1 MKTKANL
8 FLFKIT
14 LFLLVLL
21 SMQAAKAQA
30 TFNSQATGNW
40 SASGSWTRVSG
51 TDADGVPDSNDTV
64 VIVSGHTITVNGTF
78 ACSSITVGPVSNTV
92 STLSF
97 NSGSSLTVSG
107 TVSLGNSGNANRRGS
122 IVMTN
127 GGTLSCTGF
136 VLNNAGANT
145 FTTGTGLVVL
155 TATNTLPATVFTA
168 FNDLQISSG
177 TTKLGANT
185 TISGVLD
192 LTSGNLDVNS
202 FTASAAEL
210 TGSGNLINSST
221 ADIFTVG
228 SGNTDN
234 SYSGV
239 MSATTAANLAI
250 TKTGT
255 GKLTISGNN
264 TYTGTTTLSGGT
276 LEIAAA
282 DRIANGSPIN
292 FNGGTFSTGA
302 TTGFNET
309 LGVASLN
316 ANSSI
321 KLGTGVH
328 TLTFANSSAATWGTF
343 ILTIDGWSGTGG
355 STGTASEGKIQ
366 VGTGGLI
373 AAQLL
378 KVQFTGFPLGAT
390 ITASGELVPSKNI
403 FYSKGSLASQTAAN
417 WNSKRDG
424 SGTDAT
430 AADFTA
436 GTFFVIQNGHT
447 MTNSGAWSLS
457 GTSSKLQIESG
468 GTLVAP
474 TAVTLA
480 GATTFQIDNGATYI
494 HQNTSSWAS
503 TIFAGTE
510 VFGNSSTIEI
520 NRTNTTLPI
529 NNAYGN
535 LTINLTTDPGA
546 NISFANLLTTINGN
560 LSIQNTQSR
569 EVRLLANT
577 TATLNIAG
585 DLTIS
590 GATSNFVFTSGSGIA
605 TVNVAGNTTISGG
618 TLNLSGGS
626 ANGLLNC
633 TGNFTHTGGTV
644 TETGTATGCLI
655 SMVGNTAK
663 VIESTGFANTVN
675 FTITPNGSGTVEV
688 ATGKTFVVAGTTVFN
703 ILSSSSGIELTV
715 NGTLNRTSSG
725 AITASGDL
733 SFASGGK
740 YISNF
745 ATATIPT
752 ATWNANST
760 LQIDASI
767 ASNEFTESFGH
778 VVINGASAFNM
789 VTGATNP
796 TIQGNLTISTT
807 GTVGLSNSTTSAST
821 LTVNGDLIIDTNGTL
836 IIDNS
841 NGTSNISKKIV
852 VNGNYNQSTGTL
864 NFCNSTGAI
873 TPATRNAQLDV
884 YGDFSHT
891 GGLLTETASDTDMIT
906 RINLLGTASKNF
918 ETTGQTGLV
927 ELVINKSG
935 TIGNDF
941 ASLSASSAI
950 SHKLTLTDGLLVLGS
965 NHLTMAAAATITS
978 PGSTTSMIVADG
990 SGELR
995 KTYTA
1000 TGSFVYPIGDNTST
1014 LEYSP
1019 VTVNVTAASGF
1030 SSAYV
1035 GVNLE
1040 DKKHDDN
1047 SSTTHYLT
1055 RSWKVSQ
1062 SGITGCTATV
1072 TGTYLNTVADV
1083 TGTLGSI
1090 KAAQLNGSFNQA
1102 TNPWVKTGGS
1112 VLSGT
1117 TLTYTGAN
1125 ITAGQVST
1133 FTGITSAD
1141 PTVSISGGGI
1151 SICKDASAPT
1161 LVANPSGDGAFTYAW
1176 SGAISGSTTSA
1187 SVLADTSVSGANAY
1201 TVVVK
1206 DANGISSATSSAVTV
1221 TVGPT
1226 TTWSGTAWD
1235 NSAPVATSTVVFDG
1249 DYVASSNINA
1259 CKITVNSGVVNIPS
1273 GYNVTIDGALT
1284 VTGGSFTLE
1293 NNANLIQNTTTAN
1306 SGNIIVKRNSSALL
1320 RQDYTL
1326 WSSPVSGQN
1335 LLSFSPQT
1343 LTNRFYT
1350 YATSPSNVFVAV
1362 PSPLT
1367 TNFADAK
1374 GYLIRMP
1381 NNWTPSIPTAY
1392 NGSFTGVPH
1401 NGTYNVT
1408 MDDFGAGNRFNL
1420 VGNPYPS
1427 PISMSTF
1434 VSENSNITGTLYFW
1448 RKTNN
1453 AASPTYCSWAGG
1465 VFVSN
1470 GEAQVFNPN
1479 GIIQTGQGFF
1489 VEANGSGTSLA
1500 FNNSQRVSNF
1510 NNQFFR
1516 NASTDEHHVVWL
1528 NATNAS
1534 GAFSQMALGYHSG
1547 ATAGIDLYDGK
1558 YLNDGPIALNSVVN
1572 QVDYTIQGRSF
1583 PLDPSDVVP
1592 LSFNATTAGDYTIA
1606 IDHAEGVFATTQDIF
1621 LKDNLNNTIH
1631 DLKTGG
1637 YSFTTPA
1644 GYVNNRFE
1652 IVYVNL
1658 LKTDAPAFN
1667 ANSIVAYKQNQQLII
1682 NSGKVLM
1689 RQVKLYD
1696 LRGRLIL
1703 EKDKINAHEIQ
1714 LNTGSQTQVFIAKI
1728 TSDNDQTVTLKVAN

>member
-1 MKTKANL
+1 MKAKASQLLLKALL
-8 FLFKIT
+8 FLVLSLAT
-14 LFLLVLL
+14 QLV
-21 SMQAAKAQA
+21 SAQA
-30 TFNSQATGNW
+30 TFNSNATGNW
-40 SASGSWTRVSG
+40 SVSTSWNRISGN
-51 TDADGVPDSNDTV
+51 DADGVPDSNDTV
-64 VIVSGHTITVNGTF
+64 VIISSHNITVDGSF
-78 ACSSITVGPVSNTV
+78 ACASLTVGPLNNSV

-127 GGTLSCTGF
+127 GGTLTCTGF

-145 FTTGTGLVVL
+145 FTAGTGLIVL
-155 TATNTLPATVFTA
+155 TATNTLPNIFTA

-177 TTKLGANT
+177 TTKLGVNT
-185 TISGVLD
+185 AVNSILD
-192 LTSGNLDVNS
+192 LTTGNIDLNS
-202 FTASAAEL
+202 FTLSVADLSGTGNISNSGSSATFTL
-210 TGSGNLINSST
+210 GSAN
-221 ADIFTVG
+221 ADIAYT
-228 SGNTDN
+228 
-234 SYSGV
+234 GV
-239 MSATTAANLAI
+239 MSATTAANLGF

-264 TYTGTTTLSGGT
+264 TYTGTTTLTGGV

-282 DRIANGSPIN
+282 DRIANSSPIN

-309 LGVASLN
+309 LGVVSLN
-316 ANSSI
+316 ANSTI
-321 KLGTGVH
+321 KLGTGIH
-328 TLTFANSSAATWGTF
+328 TLTFANSSAATWGAFT
-343 ILTIDGWSGTGG
+343 LTIDGWSGVPGP
-355 STGTASEGKIQ
+355 SGTASEGKIQ

-373 AAQLL
+373 ASQLA
-378 KVQFTGFPLGAT
+378 KIQFTGFPAGAA

-403 FYSKGSLASQTAAN
+403 FYSKGSLAPQVASN

-424 SGTDAT
+424 TGTNAV
-430 AADFTA
+430 ASDFTS

-447 MTNSGAWSLS
+447 MTTGGAWSIS
-457 GTSSKLQIESG
+457 GTTSKLQIENG
-468 GTLVAP
+468 GTLVASS
-474 TAVTLA
+474 AITLA
-480 GATTFQIDNGATYI
+480 AATTFQIDNGGTYK

-520 NRTNTTLPI
+520 NSTNTTLPT
-529 NNAYGN
+529 NSTYGN

-546 NISFANLLTTINGN
+546 NISFANLLTTVNGN

-577 TATLNIAG
+577 SATLNIAG
-585 DLTIS
+585 DLTVS
-590 GATSNFVFTSGSGIA
+590 GATSNFVLTSGTGVS

-618 TLNLSGGS
+618 TFNLGVGS
-626 ANGLLNC
+626 ANGILNC
-633 TGNFTHTGGTV
+633 SGDFTHTGGTI

-655 SMVGNTAK
+655 SMVGNSTQAM
-663 VIESTGFANTVN
+663 ESTGFANSVNMTVAP
-675 FTITPNGSGTVEV
+675 TGSGTVEV
-688 ATGKTFVVAGTTVFN
+688 ATGKTFVVAGTTVFAVSN
-703 ILSSSSGIELTV
+703 TSSATECTV
-715 NGTLNRTSSG
+715 NGTLERTSSSN
-725 AITASGDL
+725 ITTAGSL

-752 ATWNANST
+752 ATWDANAT

-767 ASNEFTESFGH
+767 RNNEFTESFGH

-789 VTGATNP
+789 VTGATSP
-796 TIQGNLTISTT
+796 TIQGDLTISTT

-821 LTVNGDLIIDTNGTL
+821 LTINGNLTIDANGTL

-852 VNGNYNQSTGTL
+852 VNGNYNQSAGTL
-864 NFCNSTGAI
+864 NFCNSTGSI
-873 TPATRNAQLDV
+873 TVNSRNAQLDV

-891 GGLLTETASDTDMIT
+891 GGTLTETATDTDMIT
-906 RINLLGTASKNF
+906 RINLLGTTSKSIA
-918 ETTGQTGLV
+918 TTGQANQV
-927 ELVINKSG
+927 ELIINKSG
-935 TIGNDF
+935 TTGNNL

-950 SHKLTLTDGLLVLGS
+950 SYKLTLTDGLLVLGS
-965 NHLTMAAAATITS
+965 NNLAIAATATITA

-995 KTYTA
+995 KTYTT

-1019 VTVNVTAASGF
+1019 VTVNVTAGSGF

-1040 DKKHDDN
+1040 DKKHDNN

-1062 SGITGCTATV
+1062 SGITGCVATI
-1072 TGTYLNTVADV
+1072 TGTYLNSTADV
-1083 TGTLGSI
+1083 AGNISSI
-1090 KAAQLNGSFNQA
+1090 KAAQLNGTFNQA

-1112 VLSGT
+1112 VLTGS
-1117 TLTYTGAN
+1117 TLTYTGAT

-1141 PTVSISGGGI
+1141 PTVSITGGGI
-1151 SICKDASAPT
+1151 AVCKDSTPT
-1161 LVANPSGDGAFTYAW
+1161 LTANPVGDGAFTYAW
-1176 SGAISGSTTSA
+1176 TGPIVGSTTSA
-1187 SVLADTSVSGANAY
+1187 TATPNTSSSGSNSYTVTVKDSNGITSAASSSVS
-1201 TVVVK
+1201 
-1206 DANGISSATSSAVTV
+1206 V

-1226 TTWSGTAWD
+1226 TTWSANTWNNGT
-1235 NSAPVATSTVVFDG
+1235 PTATSTVIFDG
-1249 DYVASSNINA
+1249 DYTASANLNA
-1259 CKITVNSGVVNIPS
+1259 CTITVNSGAVNIPS
-1273 GYNVTIDGALT
+1273 GKSVTIDGALT
-1284 VTGGSFTLE
+1284 VSGGSFTLE
-1293 NNANLIQNTTTAN
+1293 NNANLIQNTTAAN
-1306 SGNIIVKRNSSALL
+1306 SGNIIVKRNSSLLL

-1326 WSSPVSGQN
+1326 WSSPVTGQN

-1350 YATSPSNVFVAV
+1350 YATSPNNVYVAV
-1362 PSPLT
+1362 SSPAT
-1367 TNFADAK
+1367 TNFEDAK
-1374 GYLIRMP
+1374 GYLIRVP
-1381 NNWTPSIPTAY
+1381 NNWSATTPTAY
-1392 NGSFTGVPH
+1392 NGVFTGVPH

-1408 MDDFGAGNRFNL
+1408 MDDFGAGKRFNL

-1427 PISMSTF
+1427 PISISTF
-1434 VSENSNITGTLYFW
+1434 ISENSNITGTLYFW

-1453 AASPTYCSWAGG
+1453 ANNPSYCTHAGG

-1470 GEAQVFNPN
+1470 GQSQVNNPN
-1479 GIIQTGQGFF
+1479 GVIQVGQGFF
-1489 VEANGSGTSLA
+1489 VEANGSGSTLT

-1516 NASTDEHHVVWL
+1516 NADTEEHHVVWL
-1528 NATNAS
+1528 NATNTS

-1547 ATAGIDLYDGK
+1547 ATTGIDLYDGK
-1558 YLNDGPIALNSVVN
+1558 YINDGPIALNSVID
-1572 QVDYTIQGRSF
+1572 QVDYSIQGRAF
-1583 PLDPSDVVP
+1583 PIDPSDVVP

-1637 YSFTTPA
+1637 YNFTAAA
-1644 GYVNNRFE
+1644 GYDNSRFE

-1658 LKTDAPAFN
+1658 LSTEQPSFN
-1667 ANSIVAYKQNQQLII
+1667 DHSIVSYHQNQQLVI
-1682 NSGKVLM
+1682 NSGQVKM
-1689 RQVKLYD
+1689 KSVKLYD

-1703 EKDKINAHEIQ
+1703 EKSSINSNEIK
-1714 LNTGSQTQVFIAKI
+1714 LDTGSQQQMFMAQI
-1728 TSDNDQTVTLKVAN
+1728 TSESNVTVTIKVIN